1 MRKYYRERPV
11 QRQRSGV
18 LRRQLVWPWQRV
30 LRVVLW
36 QSSKNVMPRLQT
48 YSLYTLLRS
57 DTLLLED
64 SWSLLLYRSF
74 TIIFF
79 HNIEQLI
86 EKHKKWARRYFLIE
100 VSCFLAS
107 FMIFSNTVDSPSFF
121 SIILSM
127 DFTVA
132 TTFCVAMGYWLFPR
146 NFESCFTTSFPILRQ
161 LKHTVT
167 KFYI

>member
-1 MRKYYRERPV
+1 MRKYYRERPI

-64 SWSLLLYRSF
+64 SWSLSLYRRL

-127 DFTVA
+127 DLRWPPPFVSLWAIDYFRGTLKVA
-132 TTFCVAMGYWLFPR
+132 LLLHSLFCD
-146 NFESCFTTSFPILRQ
+146 S
-161 LKHTVT
+161 
-167 KFYI
+167 